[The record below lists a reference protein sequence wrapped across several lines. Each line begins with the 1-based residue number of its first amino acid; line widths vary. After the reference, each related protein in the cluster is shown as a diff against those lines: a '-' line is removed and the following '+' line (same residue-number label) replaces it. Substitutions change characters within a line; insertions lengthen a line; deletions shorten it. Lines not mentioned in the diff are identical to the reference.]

1 MHVVKTLPDLI
12 ELREQLRRAHGGLGL
27 VATMGALHAGHAAL
41 LQAARTEGQAVA
53 ASIFVNPLQFAANE
67 DFAAYPRDEAADL
80 RALEKNG
87 CDLVWLPDVDT
98 MYPPGSATSVEVAGP
113 ALEWEGRQRPGH
125 FRGMATVVAKL
136 FGQVRPEWAYFGEK
150 DWQQVQVVR
159 RMVED
164 LLLPV
169 EIVAVPTVRDDDG
182 LALSSR
188 NRYLSAEQRRG
199 APLLFE
205 VLHETAATLSRGVT
219 AAAPLAAARE
229 RLDRAGFGVDYLELV
244 DATRLTSIET
254 AREPARLIAAARLGP
269 VRLLDNIAVPAP
281 G

>member
-12 ELREQLRRAHGGLGL
+12 EQREQLRRARGGLGL
-27 VATMGALHAGHAAL
+27 VATMGALHAGHIAL
-41 LQAARTEGQAVA
+41 LQAARTEGRAVA

-80 RALEKNG
+80 GALEENG

-98 MYPPGSATSVEVAGP
+98 MYPPGSATSVEVADL
-113 ALEWEGRQRPGH
+113 AVEWEGRQRPGH

-136 FGQVRPEWAYFGEK
+136 FGQLRPERAYFGEK

-188 NRYLSAEQRRG
+188 NRYLSAEQRRR

-205 VLHETAATLSRGVT
+205 VLQEAAATLSRGVT
-219 AAAPLAAARE
+219 AAAPLANARE
-229 RLDRAGFGVDYLELV
+229 RLGRAGFAVDYLELV
-244 DATRLTSIET
+244 EAIRLAPIET
-254 AREPARLIAAARLGP
+254 ARQPARLIAAARLGP